1 MRFYTVTGLTN
12 ELLEAQERRASGRR
26 FAQLQKLDLLVLD
39 EVGFVPFTPEGARL
53 VFQVYADRY
62 LRTSLLIT
70 TNLKCGRWVDVFD
83 DDR

>member
-12 ELLEAQERRASGRR
+12 ERLETQERRASGRR
-26 FAQLQKLDLLVLD
+26 FAQFQKLDLLVLD

-53 VFQVYADRY
+53 VFQVYADLY

-70 TNLKCGRWVDVFD
+70 TNLECGRWVDVSD